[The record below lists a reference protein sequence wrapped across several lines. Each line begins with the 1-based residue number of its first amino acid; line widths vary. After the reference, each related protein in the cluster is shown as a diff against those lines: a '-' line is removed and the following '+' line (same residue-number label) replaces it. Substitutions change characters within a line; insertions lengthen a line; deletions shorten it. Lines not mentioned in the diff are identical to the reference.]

1 MIEYGNYYLLFTSFI
16 RKKAIYYLLSL
27 MKILPFLKVNC
38 HTPHLALAIKGH
50 FCLLGWK
57 GNCVL
62 VSLVSGD
69 RWATVSFQLHFYFI
83 LFSFLLK
90 KLEIF
95 FVVENVSLMIFIVL
109 FGQNRMDWSIWQSLD
124 FLDLDFFLIKTAIHK
139 NQTKKI

>member
-1 MIEYGNYYLLFTSFI
+1 MIEYGNYYLLFTSSI
-16 RKKAIYYLLSL
+16 RKKAVHYF

-50 FCLLGWK
+50 FCLLDWK

-69 RWATVSFQLHFYFI
+69 RWVMVSFQLLFYFI

-95 FVVENVSLMIFIVL
+95 FVVEIVSLMIFIVL
-109 FGQNRMDWSIWQSLD
+109 YGQIEWIDPYGSL
-124 FLDLDFFLIKTAIHK
+124 
-139 NQTKKI
+139 